1 MGVGEIPQSSL
12 VPSFC
17 HIDIQDTT
25 LLYSQ
30 TRYEIIQRTAGYSE
44 ILLSDLETC
53 HKFESGIQNGNAE
66 LQSESVLP
74 SVPQSGSFMVVVEG
88 EAAHIERTRRLDTKL
103 LEKKIEAEEKRI
115 EAEKR
120 RIEAYIAQ
128 KKYYTQ
134 LLLIDSKK
142 NNKV

>member
-1 MGVGEIPQSSL
+1 MEEAGVSPEYVL
-12 VPSFC
+12 
-17 HIDIQDTT
+17 
-25 LLYSQ
+25 
-30 TRYEIIQRTAGYSE
+30 SE
-44 ILLSDLETC
+44 VSCQCDNYYPWNPADLETC

-88 EAAHIERTRRLDTKL
+88 EAAHIERTRKLDTKL